1 MKHDFGGDFSFAQD
15 LGHFLDGQVVG
26 IMKAQDGIGI
36 CGKSILGQLPKRTEG
51 HGFVFRGFL
60 RRVVREKNFR
70 FTVPSAN
77 FIERETAGNGE
88 KPGKERAVVIV
99 LLDLAIS
106 SQERFL
112 GNVIGGTV
120 GKVAEDKP
128 PDSAPMPADQLI
140 KGVDLPGLGEG
151 RKFFVRL
158 GRVVGDGSLAY
169 GRGNQ
174 RDCCLQGLGQ
184 SVTTLS

>member
-36 CGKSILGQLPKRTEG
+36 GRKSVLGQLPKRTEG
-51 HGFVFRGFL
+51 CRFGFLGFL
-60 RRVVREKNFR
+60 RRVVRERNFR
-70 FTVPSAN
+70 FTVLSAN

-106 SQERFL
+106 PQESFL
-112 GNVIGGTV
+112 GNVIGCAM
-120 GKVAEDKP
+120 GKVAKEKTTDSRP
-128 PDSAPMPADQLI
+128 MSPDQFIEGLY
-140 KGVDLPGLGEG
+140 LPGPGKG
-151 RKFFVRL
+151 RELFVRF
-158 GRVVGDGSLAY
+158 GRVCGGGSLADC
-169 GRGNQ
+169 RADQ
-174 RDCCLQGLGQ
+174 RDCCLLGLG
-184 SVTTLS
+184 